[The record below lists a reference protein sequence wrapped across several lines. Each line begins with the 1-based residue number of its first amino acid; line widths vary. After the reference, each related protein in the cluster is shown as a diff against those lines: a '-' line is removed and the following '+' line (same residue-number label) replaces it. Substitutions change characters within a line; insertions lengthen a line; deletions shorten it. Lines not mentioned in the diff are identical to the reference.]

1 MSGRPGGVGHLDLFM
16 VGNDGAVQSAFFE
29 NSKWQSGWFAVTSH
43 PETGKAVPGQPV
55 TAVWRDNKSDH
66 LDLFI
71 TGTDGIVKSTFFE
84 NGKWQP
90 EWFQAGQTSGKA
102 APGQPIT
109 AVWRPGGVG
118 HLDLFMVA
126 NDGTIQSTFFENRKW
141 NPTGWFGVTANP
153 GSLKAVPGQN
163 VTALW
168 SSPTHLDLFTN
179 SADGHVSSTFF
190 DKGKWLSGWFP
201 L

>member
-1 MSGRPGGVGHLDLFM
+1 MEGFVQAISHDSGRRSRVQTHKMVGRMSGRPGGVGHLDLFM

-90 EWFQAGQTSGKA
+90 ECELD
-102 APGQPIT
+102 PI
-109 AVWRPGGVG
+109 R
-118 HLDLFMVA
+118 
-126 NDGTIQSTFFENRKW
+126 GT
-141 NPTGWFGVTANP
+141 
-153 GSLKAVPGQN
+153 
-163 VTALW
+163 
-168 SSPTHLDLFTN
+168 
-179 SADGHVSSTFF
+179 
-190 DKGKWLSGWFP
+190 KGR
-201 L
+201 